1 MKNILVNFKQL
12 YFDQI
17 SSLMNRFDFKFLLT
31 SSEAT
36 DLLNNLAEQYSVI
49 SNNNQLVRQYE
60 TRYFDTVQR
69 DAFYLHHKG
78 KLPRYKIRTRVYLD
92 TNDHFVEIKYKNN
105 KDKTEKFRI
114 ESAISENLFRQSNVI
129 SFLNKHNISN
139 INDLE
144 ESLLVKFNRI
154 SLKQKESNERV
165 TFDFDITFS
174 NNQLNTIPG
183 DIVIVEV
190 KQETKFKSPVTALL
204 KSMRKRPISISKYC
218 YGLLI
223 TEPSFKRNNF
233 NPFLKNLYKI
243 NKPI

>member
-1 MKNILVNFKQL
+1 MKKILVNFKQV

-36 DLLNNLAEQYSVI
+36 DLLNNLADQYNVI

-69 DAFYLHHKG
+69 NAFYLHHKG
-78 KLPRYKIRTRVYLD
+78 KLPRSKIRTRAYLD
-92 TNDHFVEIKYKNN
+92 TKDQFVEIKYKNN

-114 ESAISENLFRQSNVI
+114 ESTISENLFRQSNVI

-139 INDLE
+139 VEDLE
-144 ESLLVKFNRI
+144 ESLLVKYNRI
-154 SLKQKESNERV
+154 SLKHKELNERV

-174 NNQLNTIPG
+174 NNQINTIPL

-190 KQETKFKSPVTALL
+190 KQETKFKTPVTTLL
-204 KSMRKRPISISKYC
+204 KSMHKRPISISKYC

-223 TEPSFKRNNF
+223 TEPSIKRNNF
-233 NPFLKNLYKI
+233 NPILKNLYKI
-243 NKPI
+243 NIPI